1 MQYAGDWSIRG
12 GSVLTNSFQVQ
23 EIILHP
29 DEGMENVKTDNNI
42 LFIGLGLTAIGLV
55 TLFTGLGDKGFMT
68 LGLQL
73 VGPCPVLAGAL
84 LVVFRVLL
92 CCGLTDH
99 HKNTTQN
106 NPRE

>member
-1 MQYAGDWSIRG
+1 MSGQF
-12 GSVLTNSFQVQ
+12 LTNSFQVQ

-29 DEGMENVKTDNNI
+29 DEGIENVKTDNNI

-73 VGPCPVLAGAL
+73 VGPCLVLAGAL

-92 CCGLTDH
+92 CFGLDDH
-99 HKNTTQN
+99 HKNTAQN
-106 NPRE
+106 STREQ

>member
-1 MQYAGDWSIRG
+1 MSGQF
-12 GSVLTNSFQVQ
+12 LTYSFKVQ

-29 DEGMENVKTDNNI
+29 DEEMENVKTDNNI

-55 TLFTGLGDKGFMT
+55 ISFTGLGDKGFMT

-73 VGPCPVLAGAL
+73 VGPCLVIAGAL

-92 CCGLTDH
+92 CYGLTDH
-99 HKNTTQN
+99 HKNTVQRNTRGQ
-106 NPRE
+106 RIGSAL